1 MNHAVRHRVLSG
13 LLLAGLLALGA
24 FSFYLATHRIYQ
36 VDEVQ
41 QVYMSR
47 ILGTHRWNDFL
58 ATAPIYLLGPLSS
71 IAKSG
76 TTSAGI
82 LKAHR
87 FAFLGLFWLN
97 AVLLAVAAGARR
109 ADIKGLTI
117 LLFAATFA
125 PLWDY
130 GFEVRHDNVL
140 LAAVL
145 CAWILIRHRGA
156 LPPPVRY
163 LILGVLAIVA
173 QASAFKAFLYFV
185 PMCGLALLFPNPE
198 LGLGRFR
205 AILWTALGAALAG
218 GLVLFAY
225 ALSGTWEVFADGFRG
240 SVKTVARVASFSS
253 WPALQRLLFQ
263 TPLLLAGIAFFAIVA
278 LRELT
283 ARRRGFFSWSSLLPE
298 ALFVSGAVA
307 IFFINPTPFPYNL
320 IFVVPPAFIAVA
332 AMLPFVPQ
340 SGRTLSP
347 DMKMFVAAGILV
359 GHLGPFVGQTI
370 RHVRMDNARQLLL
383 AKTAETMT
391 DPVRDRVY
399 DAAGLVVTRD
409 SIGYIYYLHSLTIG
423 LFLSGQV
430 ESVRSMLDKRPASVI
445 LPNYRLT
452 WLKEKDVSFI
462 HDHYLP
468 LSGDF
473 FALGEELRGGSVWR
487 CLHPG
492 RYHVSVKPADRAG
505 EARLDD
511 EPTVPGPRRFEAG
524 PHAIEAPD
532 GVIVRIVWIG
542 PTLDAP
548 PDLGPGRL
556 EQTFVNFY

>member
-1 MNHAVRHRVLSG
+1 MNDAVRHRVLSG

-109 ADIKGLTI
+109 ADVRGLTI
-117 LLFAATFA
+117 FLFAATFA

-163 LILGVLAIVA
+163 LIFGALAIVA

-185 PMCGLALLFPNPE
+185 PMCGFALVFPNPE
-198 LGLGRFR
+198 LSLRRFR

-218 GLVLFAY
+218 GLVLLAY

-240 SVKTVARVASFSS
+240 SVKTVARAVSFSS

-263 TPLLLAGIAFFAIVA
+263 TPLLLAGIALFAIVA

-283 ARRRGFFSWSSLLPE
+283 ARRRRFFSWSSLLPE
-298 ALFVSGAVA
+298 VLFVSGAVA
-307 IFFINPTPFPYNL
+307 ILFINPTPFPYNL

-332 AMLPFVPQ
+332 AILPFVPH
-340 SGRTLSP
+340 SGRTLSA
-347 DMKMFVAAGILV
+347 DVKMFVAAGILV
-359 GHLGPFVGQTI
+359 GHLGPFVGQTV

-409 SIGYIYYLHSLTIG
+409 SIGYLYYLHSLTIG
-423 LFLSGQV
+423 LFWSGQV
-430 ESVRSMLDKRPASVI
+430 ESVRSMLENRPAAVL
-445 LPNYRLT
+445 LPNYRIT
-452 WLKEKDVSFI
+452 WLKEPDWTFI
-462 HDHYLP
+462 RDHYLP

-473 FALGEELRGGSVWR
+473 FVLGEELRDGRVWR

-492 RYHVSVKPADRAG
+492 RYHVSVKPADRAAEPRIDG
-505 EARLDD
+505 

-532 GVIVRIVWIG
+532 SVIVRIVWLG

>member
-1 MNHAVRHRVLSG
+1 MTSAVRRRLLAA
-13 LLLAGLLALGA
+13 LLLASLGALGA
-24 FSFYLATHRIYQ
+24 ASFYLAVHRIYQ

-58 ATAPIYLLGPLSS
+58 TTAPIYLLGPLSS
-71 IAKSG
+71 IAKAG

-82 LKAHR
+82 LEAHR
-87 FAFLGLFWLN
+87 LAFLGLFWLN
-97 AVLLAVAAGARR
+97 ALLLAVAAGARR
-109 ADIKGLTI
+109 ADLRGLTI
-117 LLFAATFA
+117 FLFAATFA

-156 LPPPVRY
+156 LPPPVRF
-163 LILGVLAIVA
+163 LLLGALAIVA

-185 PMCGLALLFPNPE
+185 PMCGLVLLFPNPE
-198 LGLGRFR
+198 LGPGRLR
-205 AILWTALGAALAG
+205 AIFWTALGAVLAG
-218 GLVLFAY
+218 GLVLLAY
-225 ALSGTWEVFADGFRG
+225 ALSGTWEVFAGGFRG
-240 SVKTVARVASFSS
+240 SVKTAARAVSFSS
-253 WPALQRLLFQ
+253 WPALERLFFQ
-263 TPLLLAGIAFFAIVA
+263 TPLLAAGVALFAAVA
-278 LRELT
+278 LRELY
-283 ARRRGFFSWSSLLPE
+283 RRRWGFFSWSSLLPE
-298 ALFVSGAVA
+298 ALFVSGSVA
-307 IFFINPTPFPYNL
+307 ILFINPTPFPYNL
-320 IFVVPPAFIAVA
+320 IFVVPPAFVAVVA
-332 AMLPFVPQ
+332 ILPLVPL
-340 SGRTLSP
+340 SGGRLSA
-347 DMKMFVAAGILV
+347 DMKMFVVAGILV
-359 GHLGPFVGQTI
+359 GHLGPFVGQTL
-370 RHVRMDNARQLLL
+370 RHFRMDNARQLALVR
-383 AKTAETMT
+383 AAETMT
-391 DPVRDRVY
+391 DPARDRVY

-409 SIGYIYYLHSLTIG
+409 SIGYFYYLHSLTIG
-423 LFLSGQV
+423 LFWSGQV

-452 WLKEKDVSFI
+452 WLKEKDVTFI
-462 HDHYLP
+462 HNHYLP

-473 FALGEELRGGSVWR
+473 FALGEELRGGTVWR

-492 RYHVSVKPADRAG
+492 RYHVSVKPADRAA
-505 EARLDD
+505 EARIDG
-511 EPTVPGPRRFEAG
+511 EPPIPGPRRFEAG
-524 PHAIEAPD
+524 PHAIEAPE